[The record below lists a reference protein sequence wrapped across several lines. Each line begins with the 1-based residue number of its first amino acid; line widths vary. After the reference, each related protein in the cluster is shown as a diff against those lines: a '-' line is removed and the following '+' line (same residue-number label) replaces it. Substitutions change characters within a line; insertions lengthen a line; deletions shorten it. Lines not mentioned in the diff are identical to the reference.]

1 MMCVNVYVIN
11 FKYEMRMKEL
21 NITGLFRER
30 IAYTVSPTPDQVEG
44 DVKDTI
50 YQNVGIAFL
59 RFPIRLGTTVL

>member
-21 NITGLFRER
+21 NITGLFMER
-30 IAYTVSPTPDQVEG
+30 IAYTVSPTHDQVEG

>member
-30 IAYTVSPTPDQVEG
+30 IAYTVSPTHDQAEG

-50 YQNVGIAFL
+50 YQNVRIAFL